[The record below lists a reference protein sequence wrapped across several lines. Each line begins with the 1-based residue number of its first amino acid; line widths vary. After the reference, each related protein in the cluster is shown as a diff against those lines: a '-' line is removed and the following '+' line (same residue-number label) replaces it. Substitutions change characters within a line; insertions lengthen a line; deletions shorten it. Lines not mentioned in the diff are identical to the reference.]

1 MAKAHICML
10 TLEHPP
16 NDDRIFEKEA
26 RSLRDAGY
34 QVSILC
40 KADPDGRV
48 RSFIGRQVINPD
60 AALDFDLDGIPVS
73 AVKADGRPVGRL
85 LHKVQSD
92 RFSRAFIRKAL
103 EINADAY
110 HAHEPVSFYLG
121 LLITRKNGK
130 KLIFDSHESWIGGSR
145 KEQMIKRLY
154 LRELKYLITAN
165 SISRGHL
172 LGLNPALQTEI
183 IYNFPD
189 PRVFNLPFNEKKL
202 ERITLA
208 HDGILLFNRG
218 LKTMAEVMRM
228 LKKSHP
234 ELRLKIVGEGGE
246 AETRFLEKIRNE
258 GVDNIEVSGW
268 LPYRQVP
275 KALHDC
281 SIGLIMKTRL
291 PLNNVLGGPSI
302 KLFNYFASGMAVID
316 VNLPESSFFL
326 NQSRSGVSVRVP
338 TAENIYHAL
347 IRLVEDPELLK
358 TYCKRSF
365 EWSRKWQWPSEAK
378 KLNAFYEEVVFNEKP
393 WIFR

>member
-10 TLEHPP
+10 TLEHAP

-26 RSLRDAGY
+26 RSLAAAGY
-34 QVSILC
+34 KVSILC
-40 KADPDGRV
+40 KADADGRI
-48 RSFIGRQVINPD
+48 RSFVGRQVINPD
-60 AALDFDLDGIPVS
+60 AALEFELDGIPVM
-73 AVKADGRPVGRL
+73 AVKADESAVGRL

-92 RFSRAFIRKAL
+92 RFSREFIHKAL

-165 SISRGHL
+165 TISRGHL
-172 LGLNPALQTEI
+172 LGLNPALQTEV

-189 PRVFNLPFNEKKL
+189 PAVFNLPFNKRKF
-202 ERITLA
+202 ERITIA

-234 ELRLKIVGEGGE
+234 EIRLKIVGEGGD
-246 AETRFLEKIRNE
+246 AENRYLEQIRKE
-258 GVDNIEVSGW
+258 GVDNIDVSGW

-275 KALHDC
+275 AALHDC
-281 SIGLIMKTRL
+281 SIGLIMKT
-291 PLNNVLGGPSI
+291 PVPVNNVLGGPSI
-302 KLFNYFASGMAVID
+302 KLFNYFASGLAVLD
-316 VNLPESSFFL
+316 VNLPESSYFL

-347 IRLVEDPELLK
+347 IRLIEDPELLEK
-358 TYCKRSF
+358 YCKRSF
-365 EWSRKWQWPSEAK
+365 EWGQRWQWPSEAR
-378 KLNAFYEEVVFNEKP
+378 KLLAFYEELVFNEKP

>member
-10 TLEHPP
+10 TLEHAP

-26 RSLRDAGY
+26 RSLAAAGY
-34 QVSILC
+34 KVSILC
-40 KADPDGRV
+40 KADADGRI
-48 RSFIGRQVINPD
+48 RSFVGRQVINPD
-60 AALDFDLDGIPVS
+60 AALEFELDGIPVM
-73 AVKADGRPVGRL
+73 AVKADESAVGRL

-92 RFSRAFIRKAL
+92 RFSREFIHKAL

-165 SISRGHL
+165 TISRGHL
-172 LGLNPALQTEI
+172 LGLNPALQTEV

-189 PRVFNLPFNEKKL
+189 PAVFNLPFNKRKF
-202 ERITLA
+202 ERITIA

-234 ELRLKIVGEGGE
+234 EIRLKIVGEGGD
-246 AETRFLEKIRNE
+246 AENRYLEQIRKE
-258 GVDNIEVSGW
+258 GVDNIDVSGW

-275 KALHDC
+275 AALHDC
-281 SIGLIMKTRL
+281 SIGLIMKTPL
-291 PLNNVLGGPSI
+291 PVNNVLGGPSI
-302 KLFNYFASGMAVID
+302 KLFNYFASGLAVLD
-316 VNLPESSFFL
+316 VNLPESSYFL

-338 TAENIYHAL
+338 TAENIYHTL
-347 IRLVEDPELLK
+347 IRLIEDPELLEK
-358 TYCKRSF
+358 YCKRSF
-365 EWSRKWQWPSEAK
+365 EWGQRWQWPSEAR
-378 KLNAFYEEVVFNEKP
+378 KLLAFYEELVFNEKP